1 MQPDF
6 FEQQS
11 ALEETIVELEHVFE
25 WYPKFYC
32 ECNFIEQYWG
42 FAKREVRGLCS
53 YKYADLLKHVP
64 KTLDSVPIMT
74 IRKFARKLWRYM
86 DTYNR
91 GLEGRTV
98 EWAVNKYKS
107 HYRLLE
113 NIERIMDN

>member
-1 MQPDF
+1 LQPDF
-6 FEQQS
+6 LEQRS
-11 ALEETIVELEHVFE
+11 TLEEIIVGLGHVFE